1 MNPQISGGV
10 DSLTLI
16 DEHGNT
22 VCTFAKCD
30 EEARQVANRIV
41 QCQREW
47 DELVTALKHFLS
59 YFQSG
64 NSVPI
69 ERVVIKANSYVVI
82 NARNILTAFGES
94 SK

>member
-1 MNPQISGGV
+1 MNLQISGGV

-30 EEARQVANRIV
+30 EETRQVAGKIV
-41 QCQREW
+41 
-47 DELVTALKHFLS
+47 
-59 YFQSG
+59 SG
-64 NSVPI
+64 F
-69 ERVVIKANSYVVI
+69 NSYDETLALLKWAEKVI
-82 NARNILTAFGES
+82 RAHGES